1 MNSNGAYRSVIMHV
15 LKIIVV
21 VASCLCMVLCSTAC
35 GPGGATSADGTAS
48 APAGVSSSE
57 PVQPD
62 YLKTYADFTV
72 PGLRSY
78 AESKMMTEYR
88 PHTELG
94 SRKFRGN
101 GSIRFSQ
108 DVADDEMYYAVFMC
122 KQTMNKP
129 VSIGAEGA
137 NGSSHTIL
145 QEDWCVEGVQAT
157 GLPASLFPDGTA
169 MTVTAAGATEVVM
182 IVYKFKAKLANHE

>member
-35 GPGGATSADGTAS
+35 GPGGATSAGGTAS
-48 APAGVSSSE
+48 APAGVSPSE

-94 SRKFRGN
+94 SRKFRGS

-129 VSIGAEGA
+129 VSIGVEDA

-182 IVYKFKAKLANHE
+182 IVYKFKAKLASHE

>member
-78 AESKMMTEYR
+78 AESKMMTSIVR
-88 PHTELG
+88 TLNSVRASSGATVPLD
-94 SRKFRGN
+94 SRK
-101 GSIRFSQ
+101 
-108 DVADDEMYYAVFMC
+108 MLP
-122 KQTMNKP
+122 TMKCITRC
-129 VSIGAEGA
+129 SCA
-137 NGSSHTIL
+137 NR
-145 QEDWCVEGVQAT
+145 
-157 GLPASLFPDGTA
+157 P
-169 MTVTAAGATEVVM
+169 
-182 IVYKFKAKLANHE
+182 

>member
-1 MNSNGAYRSVIMHV
+1 MHV

-94 SRKFRGN
+94 SRKFRGS

-108 DVADDEMYYAVFMC
+108 DVADDVMYYAVFMC

-129 VSIGAEGA
+129 VSIGVEDA